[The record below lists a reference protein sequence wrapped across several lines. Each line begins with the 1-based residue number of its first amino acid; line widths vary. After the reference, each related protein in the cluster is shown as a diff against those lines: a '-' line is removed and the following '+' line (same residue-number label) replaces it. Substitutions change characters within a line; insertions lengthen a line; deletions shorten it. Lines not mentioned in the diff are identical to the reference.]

1 MTIKE
6 VYAKAIKDFE
16 IETIPELVGIKTGYL
31 TKSGKL
37 YANYFS
43 NESFREFINNMPE
56 KHRKQYDD
64 ASGGE
69 LKEKKGR
76 YGYYPPKM
84 ASFASSSRMIYL
96 LSRDIDGFVF
106 EQNLSTGLGGPANL
120 DGYFLHDDTY
130 TFVEAKRQE
139 IFDSHSPVKEA
150 YRAIYTAINDAD
162 CPIKITYSEGKDGEF
177 TPIFFCNGKEIHSF
191 DLKQM
196 ISHMLGISR
205 TFIQG
210 TSKYCKDI
218 FTFEDGKKIR
228 FLYLLY
234 NPIQLLKRN
243 NLATIERTKIQD
255 RYDTVVDEIREC
267 APHIP
272 ELFNILFK
280 YQARVEGIICEPPHG
295 SFSFK
300 RVDQQQYLSEF

>member
-16 IETIPELVGIKTGYL
+16 IETIPELAGIKVGYL
-31 TKSGKL
+31 TQSGKT
-37 YANYFS
+37 YPNYFS
-43 NESFREFINNMPE
+43 NESFEEFVNNMPE
-56 KHRKQYDD
+56 KHHAQYDD

-96 LSRDIDGFVF
+96 LSRDIDGFIF

-120 DGYFLHDDTY
+120 DGYLHHDDTY

-150 YRAIYTAINDAD
+150 YRAIYTAINNEN
-162 CPIKITYSEGKDGEF
+162 CPLKIKCPEGKKGTF
-177 TPIFFCNGKEIHSF
+177 APTFFCNGKEIHSF

-210 TSKYCKDI
+210 TSEYCEDI
-218 FTFEDGKKIR
+218 FTFDGGKRIS

-234 NPIQLLKRN
+234 NPSQILERN
-243 NLATIERTKIQD
+243 ELATNERNMIQD
-255 RYDTVVDEIREC
+255 RYNAVVDEISEC
-267 APHIP
+267 APHMP
-272 ELFNILFK
+272 QLFEILFK
-280 YQARVEGIICEPPHG
+280 YQARVEGKTYEAPQG
-295 SFSFK
+295 RFSFK
-300 RVDQQQYLSEF
+300 LVDQKQYLSEF